1 MPHCLKLKVQMGPE
15 LEIKI
20 TERMSNF
27 NKVF

>member
-1 MPHCLKLKVQMGPE
+1 MPHCLKLKVQRVPE

-20 TERMSNF
+20 TERMPNF